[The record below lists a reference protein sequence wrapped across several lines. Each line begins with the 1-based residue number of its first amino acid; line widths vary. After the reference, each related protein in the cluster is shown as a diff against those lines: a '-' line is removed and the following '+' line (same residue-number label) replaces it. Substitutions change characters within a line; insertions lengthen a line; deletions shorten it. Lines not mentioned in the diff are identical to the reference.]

1 MREFVAPSEYKQR
14 LTMARFQLGGPA
26 PSERAFFALLR
37 AITALAGT
45 VFVLLA
51 LLYSAYLNYT
61 DMSPPEVDT
70 VTARVE
76 VDPTGRRVAHGR
88 SWMARQGR
96 LWHMHLEG
104 SPAAI
109 GDAHGRLTG
118 RRFESLHE
126 QVEGFL
132 DRRYGPW
139 VEAWTATMLMR
150 WDYRGADANVRSE
163 YRQELAALARSL
175 PPVESGRLDGYP
187 LLFLHQCFQ
196 ELSQRLEDV
205 VMEGTTFAS
214 RQKPSS
220 RMPEGGNLII
230 GRNLTFDLGN
240 DFDPDRIVAFYY
252 PDGKYPFV
260 SVGWAGLTGV
270 VTGVNARGIFVGL
283 NPARTDDPLEAGSPA
298 PLILRRVLEEAD
310 TLQQAIDILRGAELR
325 TSAIVLL
332 GDGVQRKSVVMELAP
347 RSPKE
352 RRVVRGEDQHVVWAT
367 DHMVREVFER
377 DAQNDWMRRSSSSGI
392 RYDRLQELLEEI
404 PVVDHLGAARVLRD
418 RRGAGNTPLGLGN
431 HSAIENMRTT
441 HSVIV
446 DATAMVMWVSE
457 GPSTLGRYQ
466 AFDLRHLLG
475 RQGGRP
481 APPED
486 IPADPLLHSEAFRD
500 YGEALDAIA
509 YARELLGRGD
519 PERALVSGQIALAL
533 APDVGNLH
541 RLLGDIERELGDDEE
556 ALTHYQRYLD
566 LVPGRLRDR
575 VRVEG
580 IISELEGE

>member
-1 MREFVAPSEYKQR
+1 
-14 LTMARFQLGGPA
+14 MARFPLGGPIA
-26 PSERAFFALLR
+26 SDRALFALLR
-37 AITALAGT
+37 ALTALAGT

-61 DMSPPEVDT
+61 DMAPPEVDP
-70 VTARVE
+70 VDVRVE
-76 VDPTGRRVAHGR
+76 VDSTGRRVAHGR
-88 SWMARQGR
+88 SWMARKGR

-104 SPAAI
+104 SPAEI

-118 RRFESLHE
+118 RRFETLHDR
-126 QVEGFL
+126 VETFL
-132 DRRYGPW
+132 SRRYGAW
-139 VEAWTATMLMR
+139 IEAWTATMLMR
-150 WDYRGADANVRSE
+150 WDYRGADQDIRSD
-163 YRQELAALARSL
+163 YRQELGALAAGL
-175 PPVESGRLDGYP
+175 PPVESGRLEGYQ
-187 LLFLHQCFQ
+187 LLYLHQSFQ

-220 RMPEGGNLII
+220 RMPEGGNLIL
-230 GRNLTFDLGN
+230 GRNLTIDLG
-240 DFDPDRIVAFYY
+240 DGFEPDRIVTFYY

-260 SVGWAGLTGV
+260 SVGWAGLIGV
-270 VTGVNARGIFVGL
+270 VTGINARGIFVSL
-283 NPARTDDPLEAGSPA
+283 NPARTDDPLEPGSPA
-298 PLILRRVLEEAD
+298 PLLLRRVLEEAD
-310 TLQQAIDILRGAELR
+310 TLEQAKDILRTADLR
-325 TSAIVLL
+325 TSAIVLV

-352 RRVVRGEDQHVVWAT
+352 RRVIRGEEEHVVWAT
-367 DHMVREVFER
+367 DHMTKEVFER
-377 DAQNDWMRRSSSSGI
+377 DAQNDWMRRSSSSGY
-392 RYDRLQELLEEI
+392 RFERLEELLADNK
-404 PVVDHLGAARVLRD
+404 VVDHLGAAEVLRD
-418 RRGAGNTPLGLGN
+418 RRGDGNAPLGLGN
-431 HSAIENMRTT
+431 HSAIENMKTT

-500 YGEALDAIA
+500 YQEALQAIA

-519 PERALVSGQIALAL
+519 AARALVSAQIALAL
-533 APDVGNLH
+533 APDVGILH
-541 RLLGDIERELGDDEE
+541 RLLGDIERDLGHDGE
-556 ALTHYQRYLD
+556 ARMHYQRYLD
-566 LVPGRLRDR
+566 LVPGRLREK

-580 IISELEGE
+580 IMAELEGE